1 MKAPEALFPSNWTK
15 PKQQADLLKL
25 AKSILLEP
33 TGLSEQDLHRTFGN
47 MFAHQLDDADLY
59 FQHTRSESWSL
70 EEGIVKSGSFNID
83 QGVGVRA
90 IYGDK
95 TAFACMRGVVVLQ

>member
-1 MKAPEALFPSNWTK
+1 MKPPSLLFPNDWAT
-15 PKQQADLLKL
+15 PKEQTDLLKL

-33 TGLSEQDLHRTFGN
+33 SGLTEHKLLQTFGT
-47 MFAHQLDDADLY
+47 MFAHRLDDADLF

-83 QGVGVRA
+83 QGV
-90 IYGDK
+90 
-95 TAFACMRGVVVLQ
+95 